1 MLLISLNAHALALLT
16 LLLMVF
22 LQLQLLPFACLWLL
36 SRIVLVFELIYG
48 FEDILL
54 LTNGAIATTSAHV

>member
-1 MLLISLNAHALALLT
+1 MLT

-22 LQLQLLPFACLWLL
+22 LQLLPLPWLWLL
-36 SRIVLVFELIYG
+36 SRVVLVFELVYG

-54 LTNGAIATTSAHV
+54 PTNGAIAALVLPMFSSLCTIASHLN